1 MTGSVSSPNM
11 TCIVQVV
18 GFYSLLPEVSPKR
31 SLQKTLKYSHLSKKT
46 ATGNASVSRSSE

>member
-18 GFYSLLPEVSPKR
+18 GFYSLLPEVSPKH
-31 SLQKTLKYSHLSKKT
+31 SLQKTLKYFHLSKQT